1 MFRCPGEV
9 TAASRLAQLKE
20 EPQIARPRHAYHDAC
35 RDVQA
40 ATDPWAVS
48 QNRLPLWPDEEPSAV
63 LTVAD
68 GFQDAYAARTT
79 R

>member
-9 TAASRLAQLKE
+9 TVASRLAQLKE
-20 EPQIARPRHAYHDAC
+20 EPQSTHPRHAYYDAC

-40 ATDPWAVS
+40 ASDRVAAS
-48 QNRLPLWPDEEPSAV
+48 LNRLPLWPDKDPSD

-68 GFQDAYAARTT
+68 GFQDAHAARTT